1 MPVARPSLLLDIGNS
16 AVKWRI
22 QAGRYRIVGRQ
33 EYTAGFDRALKAQ
46 WSQSPQWSDR
56 SESLRWPAASQ
67 SCDGPAWQ
75 VVYSSVAK
83 KKFAELVLGLAG
95 QCFAGEQHML
105 RAQAQTALGLGED
118 RIRVDSQYRQPMSL
132 GADRWAAVLGL
143 AAQGRRLRPLLAP
156 RRATPKG
163 GRGGS
168 QAGSGDAAGLS
179 PVWLVSAGTA
189 TVVDLVWARA
199 DDDGRLWQL
208 SHQGGLILPGIGLM
222 REALSASTGALGP
235 YVQASAQAALF
246 KGVPR
251 QSHQAIARGIAAA
264 QLGALLVL
272 PRPSA
277 VFIHGGY
284 AQDWRR
290 CLRMVWSAMP
300 GPQKAVPQIFAAPE
314 LVLDGLAQWAKTLSA
329 RQLRPQGLG

>member
-22 QAGRYRIVGRQ
+22 QAGRHRLGGRQ
-33 EYTAGFDRALKAQ
+33 EYTAGFEKVLKAQ
-46 WSQSPQWSDR
+46 WSNR
-56 SESLRWPAASQ
+56 LESLQWPAVSQ

-83 KKFAELVLGLAG
+83 KKFAESVLRLAR
-95 QCFAGEQHML
+95 QSFPGEQHML
-105 RAQAQTALGLGED
+105 RAQAQTALVLGED
-118 RIRVDSQYRQPMSL
+118 RIGVDCQNRQPLSL

-143 AAQGRRLRPLLAP
+143 AAQGRRLRSFLSP

-163 GRGGS
+163 GRGSS
-168 QAGSGDAAGLS
+168 QASSGAAAGPTPL
-179 PVWLVSAGTA
+179 WLVSAGTA
-189 TVVDLVWARA
+189 TVVDMVWTWA
-199 DDDGRLWQL
+199 DDNGRLWQL

-235 YVQASAQAALF
+235 YVQASAQAGLF

-277 VFIHGGY
+277 VFLHGGY

-290 CLRMVWSAMP
+290 CLRMVCSVMP
-300 GPQKAVPQIFAAPE
+300 APQKAAPQIFEIPE

-329 RQLRPQGLG
+329 RPLPPQG

>member
-1 MPVARPSLLLDIGNS
+1 MAVARPSLLLDIGNS

-22 QAGRYRIVGRQ
+22 QAGRYRMGGRQ
-33 EYTAGFDRALKAQ
+33 EYTAGFDQALKAQ
-46 WSQSPQWSDR
+46 WSDRLESPH
-56 SESLRWPAASQ
+56 WPAVLQ

-83 KKFAELVLGLAG
+83 KKFAESVLRLAG
-95 QCFAGEQHML
+95 QCFAGEQHPL
-105 RAQAQTALGLGED
+105 RAQAQTVLGLGGAAI
-118 RIRVDSQYRQPMSL
+118 RIDCQYRRPVSL

-143 AAQGRRLRPLLAP
+143 AAQGRRLRPLLTP
-156 RRATPKG
+156 RRGPPKDS
-163 GRGGS
+163 RGGS
-168 QAGSGDAAGLS
+168 QASSRDAAGLT
-179 PVWLVSAGTA
+179 PLWLVSAGTA
-189 TVVDLVWARA
+189 TVVDMVWARA

-235 YVQASAQAALF
+235 YVKASAQAGLF

-277 VFIHGGY
+277 VFLHGGY

-290 CLRMVWSAMP
+290 CLRMVCSAMP
-300 GPQKAVPQIFAAPE
+300 APQKAAPQIFEIPE

-329 RQLRPQGLG
+329 RPLPPQG